1 MIDDINKGFLSIDEL
16 IDNISRGG
24 EVEFEYR
31 NKKYSITHT
40 SEAIHVMEF
49 NNYNTL
55 KVYNSAKEIISY
67 RIGEERIKDL
77 LDKIKVTFRCFQ

>member
-1 MIDDINKGFLSIDEL
+1 MIDGLDRGFLSIDDL

-24 EVEFEYR
+24 EIEFEYR

-40 SEAIHVMEF
+40 SETILVMEF

-55 KVYNSAKEIISY
+55 EVYNSAEEIIDY
-67 RIGEERIKDL
+67 KIGEERIKDL
-77 LDKIKVTFRCFQ
+77 LGKIEVTFRCFL

>member
-1 MIDDINKGFLSIDEL
+1 MIDGLDRGLLSIDDL

-24 EVEFEYR
+24 EIEFEYR

-40 SEAIHVMEF
+40 SETILVMEF

-55 KVYNSAKEIISY
+55 EVYNSAEEIIDY
-67 RIGEERIKDL
+67 KIGEERIKDL
-77 LDKIKVTFRCFQ
+77 LGKIKVTFRCFQ